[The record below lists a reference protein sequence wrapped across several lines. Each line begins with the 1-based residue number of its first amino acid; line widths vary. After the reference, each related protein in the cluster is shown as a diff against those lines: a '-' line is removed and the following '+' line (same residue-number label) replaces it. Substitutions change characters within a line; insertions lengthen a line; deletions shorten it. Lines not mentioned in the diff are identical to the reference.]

1 MHTCRYMMH
10 IWCIL
15 FDDDDDDAYLYT
27 MHILYDD
34 VKEYYDK
41 VQDHICEDTL

>member
-1 MHTCRYMMH
+1 MH
-10 IWCIL
+10 ILCIL
-15 FDDDDDDAYLYT
+15 SNDDDDAYLYT

-41 VQDHICEDTL
+41 EQDQICEDTL